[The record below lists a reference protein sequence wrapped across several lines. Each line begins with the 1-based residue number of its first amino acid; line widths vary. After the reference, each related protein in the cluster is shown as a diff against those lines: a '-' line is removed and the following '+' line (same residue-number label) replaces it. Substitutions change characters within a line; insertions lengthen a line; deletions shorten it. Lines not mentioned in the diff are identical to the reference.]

1 MSRATTE
8 CLFDIAQPGHTL
20 KLSTPAGK
28 NKKREAMREAMW
40 CRRRQPGVFA
50 SAHGFLSVRA
60 GGRPDTP
67 S

>member
-28 NKKREAMREAMW
+28 NDKRGSHG